1 MTTELNVSNINSLP
15 NINELSDKTVNSKNI
30 NVATPNYNPNVGE
43 SMNGQTMNG
52 QTMNGQTMN
61 GQTMNGQTMNGQ
73 TMNGQSMNGQSMN
86 GQTMNGQSMNG
97 QTMNVNQFV
106 NDIQTASKSGVL
118 SLPSRDIP
126 INQTNITNDQNIQEK
141 YIPQTDNNDYISEYQ
156 TNEDIIKKNEYN
168 NNSDNTLDNL
178 YNEASLP
185 LLVGL
190 LYFLFQLPV
199 IRNYIYKIFP
209 MCYTVSGNFN
219 MMGYVLNSLIF
230 SILYYLLKKLINFN

>member
-73 TMNGQSMNGQSMN
+73 TMNGQTMN
-86 GQTMNGQSMNG
+86 GQTMNG

-178 YNEASLP
+178 YNEASIP

>member
-73 TMNGQSMNGQSMN
+73 TMNGQTMN
-86 GQTMNGQSMNG
+86 GQTMNGQTMNG

-178 YNEASLP
+178 YNEASIP

>member
-73 TMNGQSMNGQSMN
+73 T
-86 GQTMNGQSMNG
+86 MNG

>member
-73 TMNGQSMNGQSMN
+73 T
-86 GQTMNGQSMNG
+86 MNG

-178 YNEASLP
+178 YNEASIP